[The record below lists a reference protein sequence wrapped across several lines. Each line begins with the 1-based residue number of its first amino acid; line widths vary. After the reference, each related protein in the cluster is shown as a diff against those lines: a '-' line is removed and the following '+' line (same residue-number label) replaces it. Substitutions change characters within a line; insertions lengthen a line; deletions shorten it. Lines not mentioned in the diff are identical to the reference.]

1 MRLLRL
7 ASYLFFLV
15 AAAALGYY
23 AYIKGSAW
31 MFEERA
37 ARELARAPQVTMAR
51 DLPEVARDG
60 LIGRVE
66 IPRLRLSVALAE
78 GAGTAT
84 LRKAAGHIEGTAFP
98 GDPGNVGIA
107 GHRDTFFRP
116 LRRIRP
122 NDLIVI
128 DTLRGRYR
136 YRVLSTTIVRPRDV
150 GVLAPTPRQELTVV
164 TCYPFYYIGSAPY
177 RFIVR
182 AERVA
187 G

>member
-1 MRLLRL
+1 MRLVRWV
-7 ASYLFFLV
+7 SYLFLLV
-15 AAAALGYY
+15 AAAALSYY
-23 AYIKGSAW
+23 AYVTGSSW
-31 MFEERA
+31 LFEERA
-37 ARELARAPQVTMAR
+37 ERELSRVPQVTSAREL
-51 DLPEVARDG
+51 PEGARDG

-78 GAGTAT
+78 GADAAT

>member
-1 MRLLRL
+1 MSLLRW
-7 ASYLFFLV
+7 ASYVFFLV

-23 AYIKGSAW
+23 AYVTGSARL
-31 MFEERA
+31 FEERA
-37 ARELARAPQVTMAR
+37 GRELARAPQVTTTR
-51 DLPEVARDG
+51 EPPEVARDG

-66 IPRLRLSVALAE
+66 IPRLHISVALAE
-78 GAGTAT
+78 GAGAAT

-136 YRVLSTTIVRPRDV
+136 YRVLSTMVVKPRDV
-150 GVLAPTPRQELTVV
+150 GVLAPTPRQELTMV